1 MPSMAATSPGVS
13 LPRCRR
19 RAARSAGKTS
29 RSTGASGWS
38 RSASPIVR
46 GRPVRSRRPPRASRP
61 WPSLPSPIASTWR
74 SSRRPTTSTCSWRQ
88 PSWLSRIATA
98 ISPTPTGWRRAR
110 RSCWP
115 RITSTRW
122 PGAST
127 CVGRVDRP
135 PGWPRAATPSPSSRP
150 MPWLPASAPCTRSS
164 PPCISRAAARAS
176 STGRWVA
183 KASRRLRQPS
193 SRAVSIAAWA
203 RRRAWRRRAGS
214 IVGPGGRPPV
224 PSVSRGAMAL
234 TWRPSSPHAATTS
247 RWDASGTI
255 SSATR
260 SASGS
265 IPMADSS
272 GARIPAPT
280 AARSASE
287 GGVDMNTRRD
297 TLRTA
302 LCDLL
307 GIEYPI
313 LQSGMGGVA
322 GPELVAE
329 VSRAG
334 GLGILAG
341 LRLTGDQL
349 RQGIRRVR
357 ELTDKPFGVN
367 LWLHTEIR
375 PPVDPATLPDET
387 LRRVQGALDQFR
399 HRLGIPPVQG
409 RPPAVPN
416 VINEAFEVI
425 LEERVPVWSIGL
437 GNPGRDMVARCHE
450 RGIKIVAMVAT
461 VDDARA
467 VAASGVD
474 VVVAQGSEAGGH
486 RSTWIKP
493 ASPEMAQIGA
503 MALVPQIV
511 DAVDM
516 PVVASGGLA
525 DGRGLVAALA
535 LGAVGV
541 LLGTRFVA
549 TRESAAAEF
558 WKKALLERGSEATT
572 VTDAFTGL
580 YARALRSA
588 FTEDYAASGAP
599 VLPALLQS
607 GAAQDI
613 FAASTK
619 QQNPEYVPMW
629 SGQSVGLIHD
639 LPGAAEVVETMVRE
653 ARLALRALNERVRLG

>member
-1 MPSMAATSPGVS
+1 
-13 LPRCRR
+13 
-19 RAARSAGKTS
+19 
-29 RSTGASGWS
+29 
-38 RSASPIVR
+38 
-46 GRPVRSRRPPRASRP
+46 
-61 WPSLPSPIASTWR
+61 
-74 SSRRPTTSTCSWRQ
+74 
-88 PSWLSRIATA
+88 
-98 ISPTPTGWRRAR
+98 
-110 RSCWP
+110 
-115 RITSTRW
+115 
-122 PGAST
+122 
-127 CVGRVDRP
+127 
-135 PGWPRAATPSPSSRP
+135 
-150 MPWLPASAPCTRSS
+150 
-164 PPCISRAAARAS
+164 
-176 STGRWVA
+176 
-183 KASRRLRQPS
+183 
-193 SRAVSIAAWA
+193 
-203 RRRAWRRRAGS
+203 
-214 IVGPGGRPPV
+214 
-224 PSVSRGAMAL
+224 
-234 TWRPSSPHAATTS
+234 
-247 RWDASGTI
+247 
-255 SSATR
+255 
-260 SASGS
+260 
-265 IPMADSS
+265 
-272 GARIPAPT
+272 
-280 AARSASE
+280 
-287 GGVDMNTRRD
+287 MN

-341 LRLTGDQL
+341 LRLNAEQL
-349 RQGIRRVR
+349 RQGIARVR
-357 ELTDKPFGVN
+357 QLTDRPFGVN
-367 LWLHTEIR
+367 LWLHTHLL
-375 PPVDPATLPDET
+375 PPVDPAALPAAT
-387 LRRVQGALDQFR
+387 VQRVQDTLNRFR
-399 HRLGIPPVQG
+399 ESLGIPAESG
-409 RPPAVPN
+409 RPAAVPDL
-416 VINEAFEVI
+416 INEAFEVI

-437 GNPGRDMVARCHE
+437 GNPGRAMVARCHE

-474 VVVAQGSEAGGH
+474 AVIAQGSEAGGH

-493 ASPEMAQIGA
+493 ASREMAQIGA
-503 MALVPQIV
+503 MALVPQVV
-511 DAVDM
+511 DAVDG
-516 PVVASGGLA
+516 PVIASGGLA

-549 TRESAAAEF
+549 TRESGAAEF

-588 FTEDYAASGAP
+588 FTEEYAASGAP

-653 ARLALRALNERVRLG
+653 ARLALRGLNERVHLG